1 MKTITKI
8 LLIISV
14 ALFSACE
21 GPMGPP
27 GFDGEDGEDG
37 TSLLGTIFQTTVD
50 FTPENN
56 YRILFE
62 YPDNFERY
70 TSDVVMV
77 YILWEQV
84 NTDNGVLDVW
94 RALPQTI
101 FLQEGVIQYNFDY
114 TVENVAI
121 FIEETVGSLIPAE
134 TENQTF
140 RIAVIPAA
148 EYEEKSIELENFNSV
163 LKSLKINAE
172 SIKEIPTH

>member
-50 FTPENN
+50 FTPENK
-56 YRILFE
+56 YHISFE
-62 YPDNFERY
+62 YPDDFEIY

-77 YILWEQV
+77 YILWRQDI
-84 NTDNGVLDVW
+84 DNGVLDVW
-94 RALPQTI
+94 RALPQTV

-114 TVENVAI
+114 TVKKVAI

-172 SIKEIPTH
+172 SIKKIPTH